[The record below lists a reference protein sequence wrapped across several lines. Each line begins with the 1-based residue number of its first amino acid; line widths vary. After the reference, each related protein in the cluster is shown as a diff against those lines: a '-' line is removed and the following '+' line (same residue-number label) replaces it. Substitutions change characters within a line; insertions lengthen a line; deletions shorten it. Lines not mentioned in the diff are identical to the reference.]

1 VNLAP
6 NKTSLEADQLRA
18 MRGSTAVTN
27 IGMQLR
33 YFPFSIRTLLQ
44 EKWKPRPFGSLGG
57 QFDSSCQS
65 IFYIGS
71 LGTPLTTF
79 PKYFLF

>member
-1 VNLAP
+1 MITLSYRVGIY
-6 NKTSLEADQLRA
+6 NKTDLKQFGEFSSKQNLLRADQLRA

-44 EKWKPRPFGSLGG
+44 EMEA
-57 QFDSSCQS
+57 
-65 IFYIGS
+65 
-71 LGTPLTTF
+71 
-79 PKYFLF
+79 